1 MATYTTVSTTASDG
15 SAVHNHPDMGTG
27 LGIGIFQTL
36 GLADMPAVKTLL
48 ADKSFLELGKDS
60 DVLVYTTGGATTGT
74 HLVSWYR
81 SFPLQRM
88 FAHFCIR
95 EQGGRLRWIS
105 KNSARAETT
114 ESALQSVGLSI
125 SGLADTG
132 GSTDCATNNAL
143 LKAAN
148 IPLVL

>member
-1 MATYTTVSTTASDG
+1 MSTAANDE
-15 SAVHNHPDMGTG
+15 SAVHNVGAR
-27 LGIGIFQTL
+27 LGIRIAQTL
-36 GLADMPAVKTLL
+36 GLADMPAVKTLV
-48 ADKSFLELGKDS
+48 ADKSFLGLGVES
-60 DVLVYTTGGATTGT
+60 DILYTTGGDTADT

-88 FAHFCIR
+88 FAHYCIR
-95 EQGGRLRWIS
+95 EQGGKLRWIS
-105 KNSARAETT
+105 KNSGRAETT
-114 ESALQSVGLSI
+114 EAALQSVGLSI